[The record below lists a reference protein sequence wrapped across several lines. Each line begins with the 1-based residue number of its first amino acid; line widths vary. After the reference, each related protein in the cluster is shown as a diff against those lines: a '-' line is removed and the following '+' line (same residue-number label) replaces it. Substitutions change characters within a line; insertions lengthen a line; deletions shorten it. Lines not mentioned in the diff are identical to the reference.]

1 LAKSDGVAAIFIG
14 NAEALT
20 YIKAMTDNEFDA
32 ALVSAAFALAGEQG
46 WRNLSVAAAAR
57 HAGLDLAQA
66 RIRFPRR
73 EAILKHFGA
82 MADHHALAGA
92 VPVAEGLESS
102 VKDRLFDLLL
112 RRFDF
117 LQTHRAGVLAVLR
130 YAPLDPAL
138 GAWLL
143 LETTRSMGWLLEG
156 AGVSEKGVLG
166 ELRKRGLAAVWAW
179 GLRAWQRDET
189 EDLSATMV
197 AVDVALSRADQI
209 ASRFNWAGAD
219 AASPAGDGFVPETEL
234 DAAPE
239 EAPEALDEPPFP
251 PVSPPG

>member
-1 LAKSDGVAAIFIG
+1 LIG
-14 NAEALT
+14 IGEALT

-32 ALVSAAFALAGEQG
+32 ALVCAAFALAGEQG
-46 WRNLSVAAAAR
+46 WRKLSVAAAAR

-82 MADHHALAGA
+82 MADNYALTGA
-92 VPVAEGLESS
+92 APVVEGSDSS

-117 LQTHRAGVLAVLR
+117 LQTHRAGVVALLR
-130 YAPLDPAL
+130 YAPMDPAL
-138 GAWLL
+138 SAWLAV
-143 LETTRSMGWLLEG
+143 ETTRSMGWLLEG

-179 GLRAWQRDET
+179 GLRAWWRDET

-209 ASRFNWAGAD
+209 ASRLNWAGAVE
-219 AASPAGDGFVPETEL
+219 ASPEGDGFVPEIEPDT
-234 DAAPE
+234 AMAQPG
-239 EAPEALDEPPFP
+239 APEAGRPELDEPPFP